1 MTPEPLFT
9 RTGGTVILET
19 DFCGDVDDVAALA
32 LLCGES
38 RRHAGAFRIG
48 GVSCNV
54 VSPFTAPAVKAV
66 LAPFGLQDVP
76 VGVTDDPPPPS
87 GNESSYL
94 AALAATWRGAEGGRF
109 VEASLPCMT
118 TADVSSGRGVPT
130 ALPHPATA
138 CNARELY
145 RRVFAEAADGSVDVI
160 SIGFFNTLDEVL
172 AKDPALFRRKVRAVW
187 AMAGGFARC
196 AGYAETNVRERPE
209 ASRRFLD
216 AWDGPIVFVGFES
229 GEKVITDLSG
239 LPPECVAHPLVEAF
253 RRYCGPSM
261 KRPSWDPV
269 TVDFAIHGENECYEI
284 SEPGHVRVAPD
295 LSTPFTPDPAGNA
308 RVLRLR
314 APEERVSA
322 RITALLREFLQ

>member
-1 MTPEPLFT
+1 MNPEPLVF
-9 RTGGTVILET
+9 RTGGTVVLET

-32 LLCGES
+32 LLCGEAK
-38 RRHAGAFRIG
+38 RHPGSFRIG

-54 VSPFTAPAVKAV
+54 ASPFTAPAVKAI
-66 LAPFGLQDVP
+66 LAAFGLQDVP

-94 AALAATWRGAEGGRF
+94 AALAASRRGAD
-109 VEASLPCMT
+109 S
-118 TADVSSGRGVPT
+118 
-130 ALPHPATA
+130 ATA
-138 CNARELY
+138 CSARELY

-172 AKDPALFRRKVRAVW
+172 ADSPALFRRKVRTVW

-209 ASRRFLD
+209 ASRRFFD

-239 LPPECVAHPLVEAF
+239 LPPECAAHPLAEAF

-269 TVDFAIHGENECYEI
+269 TVDFAIHGENECYELG
-284 SEPGHVRVAPD
+284 EPGRVRVAPD

-322 RITALLREFLQ
+322 RITAVLRKNLQ

>member
-1 MTPEPLFT
+1 MNPEPLVF
-9 RTGGTVILET
+9 RTGGTVVLET

-32 LLCGES
+32 LLCGEAK
-38 RRHAGAFRIG
+38 RHPGSFRIG

-54 VSPFTAPAVKAV
+54 GSPFTAPAVKAV
-66 LAPFGLQDVP
+66 LAAFGLQEVP

-94 AALAATWRGAEGGRF
+94 AALAASWRGA
-109 VEASLPCMT
+109 
-118 TADVSSGRGVPT
+118 D
-130 ALPHPATA
+130 PATA
-138 CNARELY
+138 CSARELY

-172 AKDPALFRRKVRAVW
+172 AEDPALFRRKVRAVW

-239 LPPECVAHPLVEAF
+239 LPPECGAHPLAEAF
-253 RRYCGPSM
+253 RRYCGPTM

-269 TVDFAIHGENECYEI
+269 TIDFAVHGENECYELG
-284 SEPGHVRVAPD
+284 EPGRVRVAPD
-295 LSTPFTPDPAGNA
+295 LSTPFASDPAGNA

-314 APEERVSA
+314 APEEVVSE

>member
-1 MTPEPLFT
+1 MNPEPLVF
-9 RTGGTVILET
+9 RTGGAVVLET

-32 LLCGES
+32 LLCGEAK
-38 RRHAGAFRIG
+38 RHPGSFRIG

-54 VSPFTAPAVKAV
+54 ASPFTAPAVKAI
-66 LAPFGLQDVP
+66 LAAFGLQDVP

-94 AALAATWRGAEGGRF
+94 AALAASRRGA
-109 VEASLPCMT
+109 
-118 TADVSSGRGVPT
+118 D
-130 ALPHPATA
+130 PATA
-138 CNARELY
+138 CTARELY

-172 AKDPALFRRKVRAVW
+172 ADSPALFRRKVRAVW

-209 ASRRFLD
+209 ASRRFFD

-239 LPPECVAHPLVEAF
+239 LPPECAAHPLVEAF

-269 TVDFAIHGENECYEI
+269 TVDFAIHGENECYELG
-284 SEPGHVRVAPD
+284 EPGRVRVAPD
-295 LSTPFTPDPAGNA
+295 LSTPFASDPAGNA

-314 APEERVSA
+314 VPEERVSA
-322 RITALLREFLQ
+322 RITALLREYLQ

>member
-1 MTPEPLFT
+1 MSPEPLAV
-9 RTGGTVILET
+9 RTGATVILET

-32 LLCGES
+32 LLCGEAK
-38 RRHAGAFRIG
+38 RHPGSFRIG

-54 VSPFTAPAVKAV
+54 ASRFTAPAVKAV
-66 LAPFGLQDVP
+66 LAAFGLQDVP

-94 AALAATWRGAEGGRF
+94 AALTASWRGA
-109 VEASLPCMT
+109 
-118 TADVSSGRGVPT
+118 D
-130 ALPHPATA
+130 PATA

-172 AKDPALFRRKVRAVW
+172 ADSPALFRRKVRAVW

-216 AWDGPIVFVGFES
+216 AWDGPIVFVGFEN

-239 LPPECVAHPLVEAF
+239 LPPECAAHPLAEAF

-269 TVDFAIHGENECYEI
+269 TVDFAVHGENDCYELG
-284 SEPGHVRVAPD
+284 EPGRVRVAPD
-295 LSTPFTPDPAGNA
+295 LSTPFASDPAGNA

-314 APEERVSA
+314 APEDAVSA
-322 RITALLREFLQ
+322 RITSLLRRAAGL

>member
-1 MTPEPLFT
+1 MNPEPLVF
-9 RTGGTVILET
+9 RTGGTVVLET

-32 LLCGES
+32 LLCGEAK
-38 RRHAGAFRIG
+38 RHPGSFRIG

-54 VSPFTAPAVKAV
+54 ASPFTAPAVKAV
-66 LAPFGLQDVP
+66 LAAFGLQDVP

-94 AALAATWRGAEGGRF
+94 PALATSWRGA
-109 VEASLPCMT
+109 
-118 TADVSSGRGVPT
+118 
-130 ALPHPATA
+130 HPSTA
-138 CNARELY
+138 CTARELY
-145 RRVFAEAADGSVDVI
+145 RRVFADAADGSVDVI

-172 AKDPALFRRKVRAVW
+172 ADSPALFRRKVRTVW

-196 AGYAETNVRERPE
+196 AGYAETNVREHPE

-239 LPPECVAHPLVEAF
+239 LPPECAAHPLAEAF

-269 TVDFAIHGENECYEI
+269 TVDFAVHGENDCYELG
-284 SEPGHVRVAPD
+284 EPGRVRVAPD
-295 LSTPFTPDPAGNA
+295 LSTPFAPDPAGNA

-314 APEERVSA
+314 APEVRVSA
-322 RITALLREFLQ
+322 RITAVLRKNLQ

>member
-1 MTPEPLFT
+1 MSPEPLAA
-9 RTGGTVILET
+9 RTGGTVVLET

-32 LLCGES
+32 LLCAEA
-38 RRHAGAFRIG
+38 RRHAGAFRLG

-54 VSPFTAPAVKAV
+54 ASPFTAPAVKAV
-66 LAPFGLQDVP
+66 LAAFGLQDVP

-94 AALAATWRGAEGGRF
+94 AALATSRRGA
-109 VEASLPCMT
+109 
-118 TADVSSGRGVPT
+118 
-130 ALPHPATA
+130 HPATA
-138 CNARELY
+138 CAARELY
-145 RRVFAEAADGSVDVI
+145 RRVFADAADGSVDVI

-172 AKDPALFRRKVRAVW
+172 ADSPALFRRKVRTVW

-239 LPPECVAHPLVEAF
+239 LPPECAAHPLAEAF

-269 TVDFAIHGENECYEI
+269 TVDFAVHGENECYELG
-284 SEPGHVRVAPD
+284 EPGRVSVAPD
-295 LSTPFTPDPAGNA
+295 LSTPFAPDPAGNA

-314 APEERVSA
+314 APEEVVSE
-322 RITALLREFLQ
+322 RITALLRKFLQ

>member
-1 MTPEPLFT
+1 MNPEPLVF
-9 RTGGTVILET
+9 RTGGTVVLET

-32 LLCGES
+32 LLCGEAK
-38 RRHAGAFRIG
+38 RHPGSFRIG

-54 VSPFTAPAVKAV
+54 ASPLTAPAVKAV
-66 LAPFGLQDVP
+66 LAAFGLQDVP

-94 AALAATWRGAEGGRF
+94 AALAASRRGA
-109 VEASLPCMT
+109 
-118 TADVSSGRGVPT
+118 D
-130 ALPHPATA
+130 PATA
-138 CNARELY
+138 CSARELY
-145 RRVFAEAADGSVDVI
+145 RRIFAEAADGSVDVI

-172 AKDPALFRRKVRAVW
+172 AEDPALFRRKVRAVW

-269 TVDFAIHGENECYEI
+269 TVDFAIHGENDCYEFG
-284 SEPGHVRVAPD
+284 EPGRVRVAPD

-314 APEERVSA
+314 APEEVVSE
-322 RITALLREFLQ
+322 RITALLREYLQ

>member
-1 MTPEPLFT
+1 MSPEPLAA
-9 RTGGTVILET
+9 RTGGTVVLET

-32 LLCGES
+32 LLCAES
-38 RRHAGAFRIG
+38 RRHAGSFRIG

-54 VSPFTAPAVKAV
+54 GSPFTAPAVKAV
-66 LAPFGLQDVP
+66 LAAFGLQDVP

-94 AALAATWRGAEGGRF
+94 AALAASWRGA
-109 VEASLPCMT
+109 
-118 TADVSSGRGVPT
+118 
-130 ALPHPATA
+130 HPATA
-138 CNARELY
+138 CTAREFY
-145 RRVFAEAADGSVDVI
+145 RRVFVEAADGSVDVI

-172 AKDPALFRRKVRAVW
+172 AEDPALFRRKVRAVW

-239 LPPECVAHPLVEAF
+239 LPPECAAHPLVEAF

-269 TVDFAIHGENECYEI
+269 TVDFAVHGENECYELG
-284 SEPGHVRVAPD
+284 EPGRVRVAPD
-295 LSTPFTPDPAGNA
+295 LSTPFAPDPAGNA

-322 RITALLREFLQ
+322 RITAVLRENLQ

>member
-1 MTPEPLFT
+1 MSPEPLAV
-9 RTGGTVILET
+9 RTGATVILET
-19 DFCGDVDDVAALA
+19 DFCGVVDDVAALA
-32 LLCGES
+32 LLCGEAK
-38 RRHAGAFRIG
+38 RHPGSFRIG

-54 VSPFTAPAVKAV
+54 ASRFTAPAVKAV
-66 LAPFGLQDVP
+66 LAAFGLQDVP

-94 AALAATWRGAEGGRF
+94 AALTASWRGA
-109 VEASLPCMT
+109 
-118 TADVSSGRGVPT
+118 D
-130 ALPHPATA
+130 PATA

-172 AKDPALFRRKVRAVW
+172 ADSPALFRRKVRAVW

-216 AWDGPIVFVGFES
+216 AWDGPIVFVGFEN

-239 LPPECVAHPLVEAF
+239 LPPECAAHPLAEAF

-269 TVDFAIHGENECYEI
+269 TVDFAVHGENDCYELG
-284 SEPGHVRVAPD
+284 EPGRVRVAPD
-295 LSTPFTPDPAGNA
+295 LSTPFASDPAGNA

-314 APEERVSA
+314 APEDAVSA
-322 RITALLREFLQ
+322 RITSLLRRAAGL

>member
-1 MTPEPLFT
+1 MSPEPLAA
-9 RTGGTVILET
+9 RTGGTVVLET

-32 LLCGES
+32 LLCGEAK
-38 RRHAGAFRIG
+38 RHPGSFRIG

-54 VSPFTAPAVKAV
+54 ASPFTAPAVKAI
-66 LAPFGLQDVP
+66 LAAFGLQDVP

-94 AALAATWRGAEGGRF
+94 AALAASRRGA
-109 VEASLPCMT
+109 
-118 TADVSSGRGVPT
+118 
-130 ALPHPATA
+130 HPATA
-138 CNARELY
+138 CTARELY
-145 RRVFAEAADGSVDVI
+145 RRVFAEAADGSVNVI

-172 AKDPALFRRKVRAVW
+172 ADSPALFRRKVRAVW

-209 ASRRFLD
+209 ASRRFFD

-239 LPPECVAHPLVEAF
+239 LPPECAAHPLAEAF

-269 TVDFAIHGENECYEI
+269 TVDFAIHGENECYELG
-284 SEPGHVRVAPD
+284 EPGHVRVAPD

-314 APEERVSA
+314 APEEVVSE

>member
-1 MTPEPLFT
+1 MNPEPLVF
-9 RTGGTVILET
+9 RTGGTVVLET

-32 LLCGES
+32 LLCGEAK
-38 RRHAGAFRIG
+38 RHPGSFRIG

-54 VSPFTAPAVKAV
+54 ASPFTAPAVKAI
-66 LAPFGLQDVP
+66 LAAFGLQDVP

-94 AALAATWRGAEGGRF
+94 AALAASRRGA
-109 VEASLPCMT
+109 
-118 TADVSSGRGVPT
+118 D
-130 ALPHPATA
+130 PATA
-138 CNARELY
+138 CSARELY
-145 RRVFAEAADGSVDVI
+145 RRIFAEAADGSVDVI

-172 AKDPALFRRKVRAVW
+172 AEDPALFRRKVRAVW

-261 KRPSWDPV
+261 KRPSWDPG
-269 TVDFAIHGENECYEI
+269 TVDFASHGENECYELG
-284 SEPGHVRVAPD
+284 EPGHVRGAPD
-295 LSTPFTPDPAGNA
+295 LSTPFAPDPAGNA

-314 APEERVSA
+314 APEEVVSE
-322 RITALLREFLQ
+322 RITALLRKFLQ

>member
-1 MTPEPLFT
+1 MTPEPLFA

-32 LLCGES
+32 LLCAES

-54 VSPFTAPAVKAV
+54 ASPFTAPAVKAV
-66 LAPFGLQDVP
+66 LAAFGLQDVP

-94 AALAATWRGAEGGRF
+94 AALAASRRGAD
-109 VEASLPCMT
+109 PT
-118 TADVSSGRGVPT
+118 TACS
-130 ALPHPATA
+130 
-138 CNARELY
+138 ARELY

-172 AKDPALFRRKVRAVW
+172 ADSPALFRRKVRAVW

-269 TVDFAIHGENECYEI
+269 TVDFAVHGENECYELG
-284 SEPGHVRVAPD
+284 EPVHVRVAPD

-314 APEERVSA
+314 APEEVVSE

>member
-1 MTPEPLFT
+1 MSPEPLAV
-9 RTGGTVILET
+9 RTGATVILET

-32 LLCGES
+32 LLCGEAK
-38 RRHAGAFRIG
+38 RHPGSFRIG

-54 VSPFTAPAVKAV
+54 ASRFTAPAVKAV
-66 LAPFGLQDVP
+66 LAAFGLQDVP

-94 AALAATWRGAEGGRF
+94 AALTASWRGA
-109 VEASLPCMT
+109 
-118 TADVSSGRGVPT
+118 D
-130 ALPHPATA
+130 PATA

-172 AKDPALFRRKVRAVW
+172 ADSPALFRRKVRAVW

-216 AWDGPIVFVGFES
+216 AWDGPIVFVGFEN

-239 LPPECVAHPLVEAF
+239 LPPECAAHPLAEAF

-269 TVDFAIHGENECYEI
+269 TVDFAVHGENDCYELG
-284 SEPGHVRVAPD
+284 EPGRVRVAPD
-295 LSTPFTPDPAGNA
+295 LSTHFASDPAGNA

-314 APEERVSA
+314 APEDAVSA
-322 RITALLREFLQ
+322 RITSLLRRAAGL

>member
-1 MTPEPLFT
+1 MQPILSLS
-9 RTGGTVILET
+9 GQTVVLET
-19 DFCGDVDDVAALA
+19 DFCTDVDDVAALA
-32 LLCGES
+32 LLCGEAK
-38 RRHAGAFRIG
+38 RHPGSFPIG

-54 VSPFTAPAVKAV
+54 ASPFTAPAVKAI
-66 LAPFGLQDVP
+66 LAAFGLQDVP

-94 AALAATWRGAEGGRF
+94 AALAASRRGA
-109 VEASLPCMT
+109 
-118 TADVSSGRGVPT
+118 D
-130 ALPHPATA
+130 PATA
-138 CNARELY
+138 CPARELY
-145 RRVFAEAADGSVDVI
+145 RRIFAEAADGSVDVI
-160 SIGFFNTLDEVL
+160 SIGFLNTLDEVL
-172 AKDPALFRRKVRAVW
+172 ADSPALFRRKVRAVW

-239 LPPECVAHPLVEAF
+239 LPPKCGAHPLAEAF

-269 TVDFAIHGENECYEI
+269 TVDFAIHGENECYELG
-284 SEPGHVRVAPD
+284 EPGRVRVAPD
-295 LSTPFTPDPAGNA
+295 LSTPFASDPAGNA

>member
-1 MTPEPLFT
+1 MNPEPLVF
-9 RTGGTVILET
+9 RTGGTVVLET

-32 LLCGES
+32 LLCGEAK
-38 RRHAGAFRIG
+38 RHPGSFRIG

-54 VSPFTAPAVKAV
+54 ASPLTAPAVKAV
-66 LAPFGLQDVP
+66 LAAFGLQDVP

-94 AALAATWRGAEGGRF
+94 AALAASRRGA
-109 VEASLPCMT
+109 
-118 TADVSSGRGVPT
+118 D
-130 ALPHPATA
+130 PATA
-138 CNARELY
+138 CSARELY
-145 RRVFAEAADGSVDVI
+145 RRIFAEAADGSVDVI

-172 AKDPALFRRKVRAVW
+172 AEDPALFRRKVRAVW

-209 ASRRFLD
+209 ASRRYLD

-269 TVDFAIHGENECYEI
+269 TVDFAIHGENDCYEFG
-284 SEPGHVRVAPD
+284 EPGRVRVAPD

-314 APEERVSA
+314 APEEVVSE
-322 RITALLREFLQ
+322 RITALLREYLQ

>member
-1 MTPEPLFT
+1 MNPEPLVF
-9 RTGGTVILET
+9 RTGGTVVLET

-54 VSPFTAPAVKAV
+54 ASPFTAPAVKAI
-66 LAPFGLQDVP
+66 LAAFGLQDVP

-94 AALAATWRGAEGGRF
+94 AALAASRRGA
-109 VEASLPCMT
+109 
-118 TADVSSGRGVPT
+118 D
-130 ALPHPATA
+130 PATA
-138 CNARELY
+138 CSARELY
-145 RRVFAEAADGSVDVI
+145 RRIFAEAADGSVDVI

-172 AKDPALFRRKVRAVW
+172 ADSPALFRRKVRAVW

-239 LPPECVAHPLVEAF
+239 LPPKCGAHPLAEAF

-269 TVDFAIHGENECYEI
+269 TVDFAIHGENECYELG
-284 SEPGHVRVAPD
+284 EPGRVRVAPD
-295 LSTPFTPDPAGNA
+295 LSTPFAPDPAGNA

-314 APEERVSA
+314 APEEVVSE

>member
-1 MTPEPLFT
+1 MSPEPLAV
-9 RTGGTVILET
+9 RTGATVILET

-32 LLCGES
+32 LLCGEAK
-38 RRHAGAFRIG
+38 RHPGSFRIG

-54 VSPFTAPAVKAV
+54 GSTFTAPAVKAV
-66 LAPFGLQDVP
+66 LAAFGLQDVP

-94 AALAATWRGAEGGRF
+94 AALTASWRGA
-109 VEASLPCMT
+109 
-118 TADVSSGRGVPT
+118 D
-130 ALPHPATA
+130 PATA

-172 AKDPALFRRKVRAVW
+172 ADSPALFRRKVRAVW

-216 AWDGPIVFVGFES
+216 AWDGPIVFVGFEN

-239 LPPECVAHPLVEAF
+239 LPPECAAHPLAEAF

-269 TVDFAIHGENECYEI
+269 TVDFAVHGENDCYELG
-284 SEPGHVRVAPD
+284 EPGRVRVAPD
-295 LSTPFTPDPAGNA
+295 LSTPFASDPAGNA

-314 APEERVSA
+314 APEDAVSA
-322 RITALLREFLQ
+322 RITSLLRRAAGL

>member
-1 MTPEPLFT
+1 MTVPSPMNPEPLAV
-9 RTGGTVILET
+9 RTGGTVVLET

-32 LLCGES
+32 LLCGEAK
-38 RRHAGAFRIG
+38 RHPGSFRIG

-54 VSPFTAPAVKAV
+54 ASPFTAPAVKAV
-66 LAPFGLQDVP
+66 LAAFGLQDVP

-87 GNESSYL
+87 GNQSSYL
-94 AALAATWRGAEGGRF
+94 AALAASWRGA
-109 VEASLPCMT
+109 
-118 TADVSSGRGVPT
+118 
-130 ALPHPATA
+130 HPATA
-138 CNARELY
+138 CTARELY
-145 RRVFAEAADGSVDVI
+145 CRVFAEAADGSVDVI

-172 AKDPALFRRKVRAVW
+172 ADSPALFRRKVRAVW

-239 LPPECVAHPLVEAF
+239 LPPECAAHPLAEAF

-269 TVDFAIHGENECYEI
+269 TVDFAVHGENDCYELG
-284 SEPGHVRVAPD
+284 EPGRVRVAPD
-295 LSTPFTPDPAGNA
+295 LSTPFAPDPAGNA

-322 RITALLREFLQ
+322 RITTVLRENLQ

>member
-1 MTPEPLFT
+1 MKPEPLAV
-9 RTGGTVILET
+9 RTGATVILET

-32 LLCGES
+32 LLCGEAK
-38 RRHAGAFRIG
+38 RHPGSFRIG

-54 VSPFTAPAVKAV
+54 ASPFTAPAVKAI
-66 LAPFGLQDVP
+66 LAAFGLQDVP

-94 AALAATWRGAEGGRF
+94 AALAASRRGA
-109 VEASLPCMT
+109 
-118 TADVSSGRGVPT
+118 
-130 ALPHPATA
+130 HPATA
-138 CNARELY
+138 CTARELY
-145 RRVFAEAADGSVDVI
+145 RRVFAEAADGSVNVI

-172 AKDPALFRRKVRAVW
+172 ADSPALFRRKVRAVW

-209 ASRRFLD
+209 ASRRFFD

-239 LPPECVAHPLVEAF
+239 LPPKCGAHPLAEAF

-269 TVDFAIHGENECYEI
+269 TVDFAVHGENDCYELG
-284 SEPGHVRVAPD
+284 EPGRVRVAPD
-295 LSTPFTPDPAGNA
+295 LSTPFGPDPAGNA

-322 RITALLREFLQ
+322 RITAVLRKNLQ

>member
-1 MTPEPLFT
+1 MNPEPLVF
-9 RTGGTVILET
+9 RTGGTVVLET

-32 LLCGES
+32 LLCGEAK
-38 RRHAGAFRIG
+38 RHPGSFRIG

-54 VSPFTAPAVKAV
+54 GSPLTAPAVKAI
-66 LAPFGLQDVP
+66 LAAFGLQDVP

-94 AALAATWRGAEGGRF
+94 AALAASRRGA
-109 VEASLPCMT
+109 
-118 TADVSSGRGVPT
+118 D
-130 ALPHPATA
+130 PATA
-138 CNARELY
+138 SPARELY
-145 RRVFAEAADGSVDVI
+145 RRIFAEAADGSVDVI
-160 SIGFFNTLDEVL
+160 SIGLFNTLDEVL
-172 AKDPALFRRKVRAVW
+172 ADSPALFRRKVRAVW

-239 LPPECVAHPLVEAF
+239 LPPKCGAHPLAEAF

-269 TVDFAIHGENECYEI
+269 TVDFAIHGENECYELG
-284 SEPGHVRVAPD
+284 EPGRVRVAPD

-322 RITALLREFLQ
+322 RITAVLRKNLQ